1 MAYETP
7 LTIVEVIKNI
17 SNNRYVLPSIQREFV
32 WSTSQIERLFDSLMQ
47 EYPIG
52 TFLFW
57 EVAKEKYQEYDFYK
71 FIQNYHE
78 IYSHN
83 EKADLRGEENITA
96 ILDGQQRLTSLY
108 IGLKGSYAYKLPHKH
123 KKSWG
128 AFPKRRLYLNILEPA
143 SDDNEYEFSFLTEDE
158 AQNTEKKYWFEVG
171 NILDMQTVGDVLDY
185 VENNILYK
193 TYTVEQSRFAR
204 DTLARLQEVIH
215 KQNIIS
221 YYREKSEQL
230 DKVLNIFIRVNSG
243 GTVLSYSDLLLS
255 VASAQWESDAREQI
269 TDLVD
274 ELNAIGM
281 GFNVNKDFVLK
292 AALVLCDIKN
302 VKFKVDNF
310 NKTNMAI
317 IEENWKSL
325 RKALFQAVRLIAS
338 FGYSRETLKSNN
350 SIIPIAYYLRMIGL
364 PDNFEVSS
372 STVEN
377 RKKIKNWLIRALLK
391 GSFGNG
397 PDAVLTHMREILKE
411 NGDKEFPLEKI
422 IDSFKGTP
430 KSITFTEDDIDE
442 YLLKKKYG
450 SQEVLSILMLLY
462 PALDFSNKFHIDHM
476 YPKSKFNRRN
486 LIAKG
491 VISSEIPSY
500 LECANDIG
508 NLQLLPANANIV
520 KQNKDF
526 DVWLREEYQTK
537 EEMKQYQSTHWLPS
551 DQYSYYTY
559 SNYLNFISQRKK
571 LMKFGLKKILLS

>member
-7 LTIVEVIKNI
+7 LTIAEVVKNI

-57 EVAKEKYQEYDFYK
+57 EISKDKYQEYDFYK

-78 IYSHN
+78 LNTHN

-123 KKSWG
+123 RKSEG
-128 AFPKRRLYLNILEPA
+128 AFPKRHLYLNILEPCNE
-143 SDDNEYEFSFLTEDE
+143 DNEYEFAFLTDDE
-158 AQNTEKKYWFEVG
+158 AKNTAQKYWFEVG
-171 NILDMQTVGDVLDY
+171 NILDMTSISDVLEY
-185 VENNILYK
+185 VDKNLLYETYTAEHSKYARNILAK
-193 TYTVEQSRFAR
+193 
-204 DTLARLQEVIH
+204 LQEVIH

-255 VASAQWESDAREQI
+255 VAAAQWESDAREQI

-302 VKFKVDNF
+302 IKFKVDNF
-310 NKTNMAI
+310 NKTNMSR
-317 IEENWKSL
+317 IEENWKVV
-325 RKALFQAVRLIAS
+325 RKALFQATNLVAS

-350 SIIPIAYYLRMIGL
+350 AIIPIAYYLMVIGL
-364 PDNFEVSS
+364 PNNFETSS
-372 STVEN
+372 STAEN
-377 RKKIKNWLIRALLK
+377 RDKIKKWLIRALLK
-391 GSFGNG
+391 GSFGGG
-397 PDAVLTHMREILKE
+397 PDAVLTRIRDVIRE
-411 NGDKEFPLEKI
+411 NGKNDFPLERI
-422 IDSFKGTP
+422 IDSFRGTS
-430 KSITFTEDDIDE
+430 KSIIFSEDDIDE

-450 SQEVLSILMLLY
+450 SPEILSILMLLY
-462 PALDFSNKFHIDHM
+462 PSIDYSNKFHIDHM
-476 YPKSKFNRRN
+476 YPRSNFSKKKLLAN
-486 LIAKG
+486 G
-491 VISSEIPSY
+491 VDIKDITQYMDSV
-500 LECANDIG
+500 NDMG
-508 NLQLLPANANIV
+508 NLQILPATCNIE

-526 DVWLREEYQTK
+526 DAWLKIMCPTEEKMKEYQLK
-537 EEMKQYQSTHWLPS
+537 HGLPS
-551 DQYSYYTY
+551 CEYEYYSYPNFLT
-559 SNYLNFISQRKK
+559 FISQRKMIIRK
-571 LMKFGLKKILLS
+571 VLKKILL